1 MQQLLIFPLE
11 KCNISEIFYVYSI
24 FRTNCN
30 YNLQNINKGKTMTKI
45 SKLLV
50 GILFSA
56 LVISPSYAGE
66 MSVTGGA
73 TATYSIG
80 GDSSGAGKTIGIS
93 NELDFTA
100 SGELDNGYTWKY
112 QVQLDGAST
121 ANDDTRL
128 EIGTDIGA
136 VGFYVS
142 EGGLSKEL
150 HGVGALGEGFDYSSP
165 ASYETG
171 YDVDGYS
178 NVQYHTPSGLLPFGL
193 GVKIGYVPDM
203 NDTTMLSAKDSNTN
217 PASAATGK
225 NLTMIQLTASP
236 IDGLSIQADAANT
249 SNETG
254 VAVSVE
260 EGVSGNIGAKYTLGQ
275 FTIGYV
281 EGGYQPAVASGEI
294 TYYENSFLGVQFDVN
309 DAIAISYH
317 IDKSEKNARAAITAG
332 NTVGS
337 KTVTEMEQKSVQLA
351 YTAGGATIGIH
362 QGDVSNSDYTAG
374 NDEKQT
380 IVSLGISF

>member
-1 MQQLLIFPLE
+1 
-11 KCNISEIFYVYSI
+11 
-24 FRTNCN
+24 
-30 YNLQNINKGKTMTKI
+30 MTKI

-66 MSVTGGA
+66 MTVTGGA

-80 GDSSGAGKTIGIS
+80 GDSSGSGKTIGIS

-128 EIGTDIGA
+128 EIGTDMGA

-150 HGVGALGEGFDYSSP
+150 HGVGAMGPGFDYSSP
-165 ASYETG
+165 ASGTGTTFQTG

-193 GVKIGYVPDM
+193 GVKVGYVPDM
-203 NDTTMLSAKDSNTN
+203 NDTTLLSAKEANSL
-217 PASAATGK
+217 PGSAATGK
-225 NLTMIQLTASP
+225 NLTMVQVTASP
-236 IDGLSIQADAANT
+236 IDGLSIQGDAAQT

-254 VAVSVE
+254 TAVSVE
-260 EGVSGNIGAKYTLGQ
+260 EGVSGNLGAKYTLGQ
-275 FTIGYV
+275 ISVGYIQ
-281 EGGYQPAVASGEI
+281 GGYQPAIASGELV
-294 TYYENSFLGVQFDVN
+294 YYENQFYGISFDVN
-309 DAIAISYH
+309 DSIAVSYN
-317 IDKSEKNARAAITAG
+317 IDKSERNTRAGVLATE
-332 NTVGS
+332 TVGK
-337 KTVTEMEQKSVQLA
+337 KTLVEMEQKSVQLA
-351 YTAGGATIGIH
+351 YTTGGATIGVA
-362 QGDVSNSDYTAG
+362 QADVSNSDYTSG
-374 NDEKQT
+374 KDEKQT
-380 IVSLGISF
+380 IISLGISF

>member
-1 MQQLLIFPLE
+1 
-11 KCNISEIFYVYSI
+11 
-24 FRTNCN
+24 
-30 YNLQNINKGKTMTKI
+30 MTKI

-56 LVISPSYAGE
+56 LVIAPSYAGE
-66 MSVTGGA
+66 MTVTGGA

-80 GDSSGAGKTIGIS
+80 GDSSGAGKTVGIS

-112 QVQLDGAST
+112 QVQLDGTST

-128 EIGTDIGA
+128 EIGTDMGA

-150 HGVGALGEGFDYSSP
+150 HGVGAMGPGFDYSSP
-165 ASYETG
+165 ASGTSGAFQTG

-178 NVQYHTPSGLLPFGL
+178 NIQYHTPAGLLPLGL
-193 GVKIGYVPDM
+193 GIKVGYVPDM
-203 NDTTMLSAKDSNTN
+203 HDTTLQSAKDSNSN
-217 PASAATGK
+217 PGSAATGK
-225 NLTMIQLTASP
+225 NLTMIQVTAAP
-236 IDGLSIQADAANT
+236 MDGLSIQADAANT

-254 VAVSVE
+254 VAISVE
-260 EGVSGNIGAKYTLGQ
+260 EGVSGNLGAKYTLGQ
-275 FTIGYV
+275 FTVGYV
-281 EGGYQPAVASGEI
+281 QGGYQPAVASGEI

-309 DAIAISYH
+309 DAIAVSYH
-317 IDKSEKNARAAITAG
+317 VDKSEKNARAAVAAT
-332 NTVGS
+332 
-337 KTVTEMEQKSVQLA
+337 KTTGTTTTTEMEQKSVQLA

-374 NDEKQT
+374 KDEKQT

>member
-1 MQQLLIFPLE
+1 VKYYKVIVF
-11 KCNISEIFYVYSI
+11 F
-24 FRTNCN
+24 
-30 YNLQNINKGKTMTKI
+30 LQIVITIYIITNKGKTMTKI

-80 GDSSGAGKTIGIS
+80 GDSSGSGKTLGIS

-128 EIGTDIGA
+128 EIGTDMGA

-150 HGVGALGEGFDYSSP
+150 HGVGAMGPGFDYSSP
-165 ASYETG
+165 ANGTSGAFQTG

-178 NVQYHTPSGLLPFGL
+178 NVQYHTPAGLLPFGAS
-193 GVKIGYVPDM
+193 VKLGYVPDM
-203 NDTTMLSAKDSNTN
+203 NDTTMLSAKDSNSN

-225 NLTMIQLTASP
+225 NLTMIQVTAAP
-236 IDGLSIQADAANT
+236 IDGLTLQGSAANT

-254 VAVSVE
+254 VAASVE

-275 FTIGYV
+275 FSIGYV
-281 EGGYQPAVASGEI
+281 EGGYQPAVASGAI

-309 DAIAISYH
+309 DAIAVSYH
-317 IDKSEKNARAAITAG
+317 VDKSEKNVRATTIVAG
-332 NTVGS
+332 SAGTT
-337 KTVTEMEQKSVQLA
+337 KTTTEMEQKSVQLA

-362 QGDVSNSDYTAG
+362 QGDVSNSDYSSG

>member
-1 MQQLLIFPLE
+1 M
-11 KCNISEIFYVYSI
+11 K
-24 FRTNCN
+24 
-30 YNLQNINKGKTMTKI
+30 KI

-56 LVISPSYAGE
+56 LVIAPSYAGE
-66 MSVTGGA
+66 MTVTGGA

-80 GDSSGAGKTIGIS
+80 GDESGAGKTIGIS

-128 EIGTDIGA
+128 EIGTDMGT

-150 HGVGALGEGFDYSSP
+150 HGVGAMGPGFDYSSP
-165 ASYETG
+165 ASGSGVNSGAFQTG

-193 GVKIGYVPDM
+193 GVKVGYVPDM
-203 NDTTMLSAKDSNTN
+203 NDTTLQSAKDSNTN
-217 PASAATGK
+217 PASAAKGK
-225 NLTMIQLTASP
+225 NLTMIQVTASP
-236 IDGLSIQADAANT
+236 IDGLSLQGDAAQT

-254 VAVSVE
+254 TAVSVE
-260 EGVSGNIGAKYTLGQ
+260 EGISGNIGAKYTIGQ
-275 FTIGYV
+275 ITLGYV
-281 EGGYQPAVASGEI
+281 QGGYQPAVASGEL
-294 TYYENSFLGVQFDVN
+294 TYYENQYYGISFDVN
-309 DAIAISYH
+309 DAIAVSYN
-317 IDKSEKNARAAITAG
+317 IDKSEKNTRAKVAAG
-332 NTVGS
+332 ATVG
-337 KTVTEMEQKSVQLA
+337 TVTELEMEQKSVQLA
-351 YTAGGATIGIH
+351 YTTGGATIGIA
-362 QGDVSNSDYTAG
+362 QADVSNSDYSSG
-374 NDEKQT
+374 KDEKQT
-380 IVSLGISF
+380 IISLGISF